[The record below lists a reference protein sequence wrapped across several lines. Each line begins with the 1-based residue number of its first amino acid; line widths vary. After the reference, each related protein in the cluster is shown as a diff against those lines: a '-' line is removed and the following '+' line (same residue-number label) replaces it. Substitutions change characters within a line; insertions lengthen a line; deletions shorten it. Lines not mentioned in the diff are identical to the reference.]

1 MKVSLRIKGISS
13 ESYLKGFF
21 RDNIRKK
28 PQTGFFQVRDFLY
41 SVNGKSLIDSFFKLL
56 HN

>member
-21 RDNIRKK
+21 EIISEKATNRI
-28 PQTGFFQVRDFLY
+28 FQVRDFLY